1 MNTLIK
7 LPKSALNNLEI
18 ELLLYCSR
26 IHLDSQA
33 CDRINTIVKQ
43 KLDWDYLLKIANLHQ
58 IVQITYQN
66 LNQICPES
74 LPQDVLSRLKTTF
87 QTNALYNIYL
97 TQELLQLVKLFEQ
110 NQIVAF
116 AFKGPVL
123 AVSAYGNL
131 ELRQYSD
138 IDFLVQQDDF
148 ALATDLLLNEGYEL
162 DIQVPWEYHLVKNN
176 HCSVDLHRYI
186 VPQHLSC
193 SLSMDYLWNNLDS
206 LMLSNQQVPV
216 LVPEVELLM
225 LCLNGTKECW
235 RNFNRICD
243 VNALIYAHPQLD
255 WSKIIQ
261 QAHECGF
268 RRSLFL
274 GILLAKNLL
283 GTAIPEA
290 VWQQIQSDSLVNSLF
305 EEVSEHLFLASP
317 EQVGEVERTVFHVR
331 TRERWRDKIN
341 SLIGLLN
348 HSGWITPTEEDRKI
362 FPQLP
367 KFLGFVYYLIR
378 PIRVLK
384 KYGLNTLKR
393 LLFYS

>member
-1 MNTLIK
+1 MNTLIQ
-7 LPKSALNNLEI
+7 LSNSALNNLEI

-33 CDRINTIVKQ
+33 CDRIKTLVRQ
-43 KLDWDYLLKIANLHQ
+43 KLDWDYLVEIANFHQ
-58 IVQITYQN
+58 IIQIVYHN
-66 LNQICPES
+66 LSQVCPES
-74 LPQDVLSRLKTTF
+74 LTQNVLSRLKTTF
-87 QTNALYNIYL
+87 QTNALYDVYL

-131 ELRQYSD
+131 ELRQYTD

-148 ALATDLLLNEGYEL
+148 DSATDLLLNEGYEL

-176 HCSVDLHRYI
+176 YCSVDLHRYI

-193 SLSMDYLWNNLDS
+193 SLSVDYIWNNLDS
-206 LMLSNQQVPV
+206 LMLWNQKVPV
-216 LVPEVELLM
+216 LAPEVELLM

-243 VNALIYAHPQLD
+243 VNALIYAHPELD
-255 WSKIIQ
+255 WSEIMQ
-261 QAHECGF
+261 QARKCGF
-268 RRSLFL
+268 RRAILL
-274 GILLAKNLL
+274 GILLAKNFL

-305 EEVSEHLFLASP
+305 DEVSEHLFLAHP
-317 EQVGEVERTVFHVR
+317 QLVGEVERTVFHIR

-341 SLIGLLN
+341 SFIGLLN
-348 HSGWITPTEEDRKI
+348 HSGWITPTEEDRRN
-362 FPQLP
+362 FPALP
-367 KFLGFVYYLIR
+367 KFMGFVYYLIR
-378 PIRVLK
+378 PIRVLN

-393 LLFYS
+393 LFFYS